1 MTERTYISAGVDRAS
16 SNLVKRT
23 IRKIVAPTHGP
34 EVLGG
39 VGGFGAMYRLS
50 GYDAPVLVSSTDGVG
65 TKTKIAAVMGR
76 YEGIGEDVVNACV
89 NDIIVTG
96 AAPLYFLDYIAASKI
111 VPEIVE
117 SLVEGMVIACEKA
130 ECVLIGG
137 ETAEMPGVYSDG
149 DFDIVGFAVGAVEK
163 KEILSLSSVKCGD
176 LVIGLMSSGV
186 HTNGY
191 SLVRDVFGLETD
203 ESPLYKF
210 QDVLGRKL
218 GDELLEPH
226 KSYYKSIKPVRGLIK
241 SIAHITGGGLI
252 ENLPRALPDD
262 LGVKLDSLAWEPP
275 PIFRLLQEVGRVA
288 TDEMFN
294 VFNMG
299 IGMAIVCDRSN
310 VENVVSILP
319 DAIVIGEVISVEG
332 ENRVI
337 I

>member
-137 ETAEMPGVYSDG
+137 ETAEMPGIYSDG

-163 KEILSLSSVKCGD
+163 KEILSVSSVKCGD
-176 LVIGLMSSGV
+176 
-186 HTNGY
+186 
-191 SLVRDVFGLETD
+191 
-203 ESPLYKF
+203 
-210 QDVLGRKL
+210 
-218 GDELLEPH
+218 
-226 KSYYKSIKPVRGLIK
+226 
-241 SIAHITGGGLI
+241 
-252 ENLPRALPDD
+252 
-262 LGVKLDSLAWEPP
+262 W
-275 PIFRLLQEVGRVA
+275 
-288 TDEMFN
+288 
-294 VFNMG
+294 
-299 IGMAIVCDRSN
+299 
-310 VENVVSILP
+310 
-319 DAIVIGEVISVEG
+319 
-332 ENRVI
+332 
-337 I
+337 